1 VAYLG
6 YKRSRRRSR
15 EHWRRSLALCAEA
28 DFALKTGA
36 DQRLL
41 AERLLTQ
48 ICGAR

>member
-1 VAYLG
+1 M
-6 YKRSRRRSR
+6 
-15 EHWRRSLALCAEA
+15 LCAEG

-36 DQRLL
+36 DPRLL